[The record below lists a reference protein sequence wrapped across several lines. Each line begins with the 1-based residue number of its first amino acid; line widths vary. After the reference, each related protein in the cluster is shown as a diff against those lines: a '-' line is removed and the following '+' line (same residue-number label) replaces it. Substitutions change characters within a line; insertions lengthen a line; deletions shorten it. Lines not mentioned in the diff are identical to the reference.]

1 MLDVI
6 QVSLGMRLRFAL
18 VLLLLSAACRKYTV
32 VEKPTLDPME
42 VAFPFQAPKSNGIF
56 VKVSSIWGGQSFAM
70 DTVRY
75 VNSSGNDIRVTN
87 LKYILSD
94 FQLQTSAGTWIR
106 LPESYGLINYH
117 IGVDS
122 FWLKNIPNGSYN
134 AVKFRVGLDSLVNMR
149 DPKSWKPY
157 TPTDPAYCEMYWG
170 WAGGFIFYGIEGFY
184 KNTAG
189 NDEGFSYHIGGNGND
204 AEVTL
209 PLNVPITVQTNN
221 QSLNLESDVKKFFD
235 GSSVINLRNEQ
246 LHTHSSTDTT
256 LIPRLKANLS
266 GIFSVR

>member
-1 MLDVI
+1 
-6 QVSLGMRLRFAL
+6 MRLRIL
-18 VLLLLSAACRKYTV
+18 CLLLLAAACRKYTV
-32 VEKPTLDPME
+32 VEKPTLDPIE
-42 VAFPFQAPKSNGIF
+42 VAFPFQAPKANGLFIMVLSN
-56 VKVSSIWGGQSFAM
+56 WGALSFQM
-70 DTVRY
+70 DSVRY
-75 VNSSGNDIRVTN
+75 SNASGNDIRVTN

-94 FQLQTSAGTWIR
+94 FQLQTVSGNWIS
-106 LPESYGLINYH
+106 LPESYGLVNYH

-122 FWLKNIPNGSYN
+122 FWLKNVPNGNYV

-184 KNTAG
+184 KNSSGA
-189 NDEGFSYHIGGNGND
+189 DDGFSYHIGGNGND
-204 AEVTL
+204 ASA
-209 PLNVPITVQTNN
+209 TVQLNTPISIQDNN
-221 QSLNLESDVKKFFD
+221 QTLRIYSDVKKFFD
-235 GSSVINLRNEQ
+235 GTNAINLRNEQ

-266 GIFSVR
+266 GLFSVR

>member
-1 MLDVI
+1 
-6 QVSLGMRLRFAL
+6 MRLRFAL